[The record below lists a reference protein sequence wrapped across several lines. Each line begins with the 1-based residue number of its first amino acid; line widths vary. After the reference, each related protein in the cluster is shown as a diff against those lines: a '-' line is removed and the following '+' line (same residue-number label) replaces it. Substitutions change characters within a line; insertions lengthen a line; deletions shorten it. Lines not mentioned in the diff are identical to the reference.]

1 MSKIKGNQDAVEV
14 SSVLGIDVSKHYD
27 HSFRDP
33 RVFTTSLR

>member
-14 SSVLGIDVSKHYD
+14 LCVLGIDVSKHND
-27 HSFRDP
+27 NSFINP